1 MNSEIKRKDVTAL
14 IENIKKHSDRLT
26 EYDEIPL
33 LELSAILSKINRL
46 HESTVVLKYLVAKE
60 SHKEDKIFSE
70 TGYFYPSNKS
80 EDTKEASKYVKDFKV
95 EEAQENVFPINEQ
108 IVSGELAEDEEIVVE
123 IEVDE
128 EDVESTDL
136 TDGEE
141 IMVEMEVDEED
152 VESTELEEGEEIVV
166 EIEVE
171 QDESEDVQVQD
182 LVSEEEVN
190 IDESEEINI
199 EEVIQTLESEELGNL
214 PDLNEQYA
222 GEDDNS
228 LSEQLQKQPIA
239 DLVSAI
245 GLNERYLYANELF
258 EGDLDLFKDALTK
271 INEFDELSEAKTFF
285 WDELSSKYNW
295 EKDNPMTVA
304 LYNLVE
310 RRFV

>member
-1 MNSEIKRKDVTAL
+1 MNSELKRKEVTAL

-46 HESTVVLKYLVAKE
+46 HETTVVLKYLVAKE
-60 SHKEDKIFSE
+60 SHKEDREFSE
-70 TGYFYPSNKS
+70 TGYFYPSSKS
-80 EDTKEASKYVKDFKV
+80 EETQEASKYDKDIKV
-95 EEAQENVFPINEQ
+95 EASEDGVIPISK
-108 IVSGELAEDEEIVVE
+108 IVDSKDLEDDEEIIVE
-123 IEVDE
+123 VEVDE

-136 TDGEE
+136 TEGEE
-141 IMVEMEVDEED
+141 IMVEMEVDEEEI
-152 VESTELEEGEEIVV
+152 ESTELEDGEEIIVEV
-166 EIEVE
+166 ELEKDDFEDEIENE
-171 QDESEDVQVQD
+171 ESEVTQTTTET
-182 LVSEEEVN
+182 EEM
-190 IDESEEINI
+190 DI
-199 EEVIQTLESEELGNL
+199 EEVIQNLESEELSNL

-222 GEDDNS
+222 EEEDNS

-258 EGDLDLFKDALTK
+258 EGDLEVFKEALTK
-271 INEFDELSEAKTFF
+271 INELDQLSDAKDFF
-285 WDELSSKYNW
+285 WNELASKYNW
-295 EKDNPMTVA
+295 EKDNPMTEA